1 MKVREIILDFTSLLD
16 VIMILLFWFI
26 LNYQQETTRIRDQAA
41 AAQEAAVQAQ
51 TIAEEREAAA
61 QERLQTAEDALDAMD
76 TINERQASILKAML
90 EYRQGRSLNLT
101 LVSRKRYWYLDVSIG
116 EDEYLGRIEDDH
128 AESLGLELREMLQDA
143 GIADDATVFCVLSY
157 DSSEDGSRDAYHAV
171 IRKLKEIQLGNN
183 QFSYTQVDRAVPDDE
198 E

>member
-1 MKVREIILDFTSLLD
+1 MLASFDPVYSAYRCDGCEKSCMLSLVDFGDGRVFVSG
-16 VIMILLFWFI
+16 
-26 LNYQQETTRIRDQAA
+26 NRCSEGARI
-41 AAQEAAVQAQ
+41 VK
-51 TIAEEREAAA
+51 
-61 QERLQTAEDALDAMD
+61 DAISA
-76 TINERQASILKAML
+76 
-90 EYRQGRSLNLT
+90 
-101 LVSRKRYWYLDVSIG
+101 IG

-183 QFSYTQVDRAVPDDE
+183 QFSCTQVDRAVPDDE